1 MPGRGRRRA
10 AVSATRR
17 TILCAGGALVVALLG
32 AACVAPTSDADAAL
46 VLRDVRV
53 VDTRSGEVR
62 AGQAIVVR
70 GELIVAVGA
79 ADDVALPSDARVID
93 GGGRFVVPGLWDM
106 HTHSRR
112 ARRAELQDPLYVAHG
127 VTGLRDMGTH
137 LSQQL
142 VLRERAPEPLAPRVS
157 WTSPPV
163 DGVPPVLSFGLGVED
178 ADGARA
184 LVALLDD
191 RGFDTIKVYDRLTR
205 EAYLALA
212 DEAGRRGLAVVGHVP
227 LAVTPLEAVR
237 AGQSDIEHLTL
248 VLEAAIPGAL
258 EWTAAD
264 ADADSMA
271 LLVDGR
277 LAAALPTFDDALAR
291 ELFAALAEH
300 EVWQTPT
307 LVQMRGAFY
316 ADDFAAADDP
326 RLAWVT
332 AAMADD
338 WRAVGR
344 ETPPEELAAGR
355 AVYVR
360 QKQLVGEL
368 HRAGV
373 PLLAGT
379 DTSDEPWVF
388 AGASLHDELAL
399 LVEAGLTPLEALR
412 TATLNPALARGD
424 ADREGFVGVGATAD
438 LLLVDGDPTQDV
450 GHLAHPWAVCL
461 RGRWLDR
468 AALDA
473 LIDEAVR
480 RAAARG

>member
-1 MPGRGRRRA
+1 MSCRSSGR
-10 AVSATRR
+10 
-17 TILCAGGALVVALLG
+17 ALSIAFVVALLG
-32 AACVAPTSDADAAL
+32 AACVAPTSGADL

-53 VDTRSGEVR
+53 VDVRSGEVR
-62 AGQAIVVR
+62 AEQAIVVR
-70 GELIVAVGA
+70 GERIVAVGPTL
-79 ADDVALPSDARVID
+79 DVEVPSGARVID

-112 ARRAELQDPLYVAHG
+112 ARRAELHDPLYVAHG
-127 VTGLRDMGTH
+127 VTGVRDMGTH
-137 LSQQL
+137 LASAL
-142 VLRERAPEPLAPRVS
+142 ALRERAPDPLAPRVVF
-157 WTSPPV
+157 TSPPV
-163 DGVPPVLSFGLGVED
+163 DGVPPVLSFGLAAED
-178 ADGARA
+178 AAAARA
-184 LVALLDD
+184 LVALLDAQ
-191 RGFDTIKVYDRLTR
+191 GFDTIKVYDRLSR
-205 EAYLALA
+205 EAYFALA
-212 DEAGRRGLAVVGHVP
+212 DEAERRGLRLVGHVP

-237 AGQSDIEHLTL
+237 AGQDDIEHLTL

-258 EWTAAD
+258 AWTAAD
-264 ADADSMA
+264 AGGDSMA

-277 LAAALPTFDDALAR
+277 LAAALPTFDDGLAR

-307 LVQMRGAFY
+307 LVQMRGAFS
-316 ADDFAAADDP
+316 ADVFAESDDP
-326 RLAWVT
+326 RLAWVP
-332 AAMADD
+332 AATADD

-344 ETPPEELAAGR
+344 ETPPAELAAGR
-355 AVYVR
+355 AVYER
-360 QKQLVGEL
+360 QKRLVGEL

-412 TATLNPALARGD
+412 TATLHPALARGD
-424 ADREGFVGVGATAD
+424 ADHEGFVGVGATAD
-438 LLLVDGDPTQDV
+438 LLLLDGDPTQDV
-450 GHLAHPWAVCL
+450 GHLARPHAVCL

-473 LIDEAVR
+473 LVAEAIR
-480 RAAARG
+480 RAAARGA